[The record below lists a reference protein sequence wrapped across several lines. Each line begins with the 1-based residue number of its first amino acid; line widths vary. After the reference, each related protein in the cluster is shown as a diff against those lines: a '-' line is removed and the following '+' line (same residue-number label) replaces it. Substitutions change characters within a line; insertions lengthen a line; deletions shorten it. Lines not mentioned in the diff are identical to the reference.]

1 MTVFSDL
8 ELSACIQTEHKS
20 QDLQISRIDVQ
31 PKMLPEG
38 QTTGTIR
45 LVFSFPA
52 TDISG
57 RWYPICKFDRSVKA
71 DWDTPVESMTASSAP
86 VVCFYRADG
95 RNRHTIAL
103 SEVRQKVFLK
113 CGIHEEDGSM
123 RCVIDLP
130 ITQGF
135 SEKEFRFSVW
145 ESVEEKKYWEV
156 LDEVRSWW
164 EEALHIVPTTV
175 PDAAKKTMYS
185 FWYSMHQNVTAK
197 NVEGLYLLFPTLWII
212 KWPF

>member
-31 PKMLPEG
+31 PKTLPEG

-57 RWYPICKFDRSVKA
+57 RWYPICQFDRSVKA
-71 DWDTPVESMTASSAP
+71 DWYTPVESMTASSAP
-86 VVCFYRADG
+86 VVCFYRADS

-103 SEVRQKVFLK
+103 SEVRKKVFLK

-135 SEKEFRFSVW
+135 SEKEFQFSVW
-145 ESVEEKKYWEV
+145 ESVEEKSTGRYLMRYAAGGRKLCTLFRPQFRTQRKKQCIPSGILCIRTSQQKTWKKKA
-156 LDEVRSWW
+156 DVRRS
-164 EEALHIVPTTV
+164 
-175 PDAAKKTMYS
+175 
-185 FWYSMHQNVTAK
+185 
-197 NVEGLYLLFPTLWII
+197 
-212 KWPF
+212 